1 MSVPIDAEVRVKKR
15 FIDEL
20 SEGELVQDVFLVKQS
35 LLKTSRSGSLYMDMT
50 LADKSGTVNAKLWDA
65 SRQLHE
71 SFEADDFILV
81 RANVE
86 SYMGRPQLVISHV
99 KKAEEEKIDLADFLP
114 ASERDPDEM
123 QKELQGLIGEVK
135 DPALSALLK
144 AFFDDKEFAK
154 SFARCPAAV
163 SLHHAFL
170 GGLLEHTVAVARM
183 AVETAGRYPLL
194 DRDMLI
200 AGALLHDIG
209 KVEEIEH
216 ARAFKY
222 SDRGQLLGHLVMGAS
237 EIEERAAK
245 LKDFP
250 QETLTRLQHLILS
263 HHGQYE
269 FGSPKLPMTAEA
281 MALHYLDNLDAK
293 MQAFREAQPVDG
305 SWTDWSRMF
314 ERRLYLPQDR
324 EESK

>member
-1 MSVPIDAEVRVKKR
+1 VKKR
-15 FIDEL
+15 FLEEL

-35 LLKTSRSGSLYMDMT
+35 LLKTSRSGSLYMDLK

-71 SFEADDFILV
+71 SFGADDFIMV

-114 ASERDPDEM
+114 ASERDTEEM
-123 QKELQGLIGEVK
+123 RGELQELIGEVK
-135 DPALSALLK
+135 DPSLNALLK
-144 AFFDDKEFAK
+144 AFFEDKDFAR
-154 SFARCPAAV
+154 SFAQCPAAV

-170 GGLLEHTVAVARM
+170 GGLLEHTLGVARM
-183 AVETAGRYPLL
+183 ALDTAERYPLL
-194 DRDMLI
+194 DRDMLL
-200 AGALLHDIG
+200 AGALLHDLG

-222 SDRGQLLGHLVMGAS
+222 SDRGSLIGHLVMGAA
-237 EIEERAAK
+237 EIEKRAAK
-245 LKDFP
+245 IKDFP
-250 QETLTRLQHLILS
+250 QETLTQLQHLILS

-305 SWTDWSRMF
+305 SWTEWSRMF
-314 ERRLYLPQDR
+314 ERRLYLPRNGEGD
-324 EESK
+324 S